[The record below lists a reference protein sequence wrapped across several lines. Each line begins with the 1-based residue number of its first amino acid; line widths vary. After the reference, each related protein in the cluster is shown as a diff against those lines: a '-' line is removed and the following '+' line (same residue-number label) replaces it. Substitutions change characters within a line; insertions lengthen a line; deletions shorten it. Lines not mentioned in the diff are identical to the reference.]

1 MSEQAAQHA
10 EPHASAAGSAG
21 ATTACWRPE
30 VESFVSHPC
39 IKKQG
44 FTERRHAGKDL
55 QAMQNQA
62 VSRDYKNTEADFQAC
77 VTHPGLSSANMTR
90 LWKSQTKLLCNA
102 SDSSG
107 TQKQSNAGTHNK
119 TSYKT
124 DCLDLI
130 ICHPFS
136 HGLLAPGWGL
146 LGWGLMLESYFLI
159 GWQLRRSAG
168 QKSRAQGELG
178 LRRNSRPIQAKQ
190 CRATPPQKKKK

>member
-1 MSEQAAQHA
+1 MARYQPCFSRLAGHPMPMSEQIAQHA

-30 VESFVSHPC
+30 VESFDNEPCHPC

-62 VSRDYKNTEADFQAC
+62 VSRDYKNTEADFRAC
-77 VTHPGLSSANMTR
+77 VTHPGLYSANMTR
-90 LWKSQTKLLCNA
+90 LWKSQTTLCNA

-136 HGLLAPGWGL
+136 HGLLAPGCGL
-146 LGWGLMLESYFLI
+146 LGWGLMLESYF
-159 GWQLRRSAG
+159 
-168 QKSRAQGELG
+168 
-178 LRRNSRPIQAKQ
+178 
-190 CRATPPQKKKK
+190 